1 MISCK
6 IMDILGAMQTIFVI
20 SGRLS
25 DSNYIIL
32 LLHVDDMLV
41 VSVNL
46 DEINKLKKQLSNEF
60 EVKDFAIK

>member
-1 MISCK
+1 
-6 IMDILGAMQTIFVI
+6 MDILGAMQTIFVI
-20 SGRLS
+20 SGRLG

>member
-1 MISCK
+1 
-6 IMDILGAMQTIFVI
+6 MQTIFVI
-20 SGRLS
+20 SGRLG